1 MTNHLLSVL
10 LVVAVAACGGG
21 VTTEDDAATID
32 GSTSST
38 APVAPA
44 DATTSTSEGEPDDQ
58 GNTTSTT
65 GDREGAS
72 DANDEPAKDP
82 ERVPTD
88 EVPPDLLAVIVADA
102 AGRAGVASADVVVSM
117 ARAVQWPDASLGCP
131 QPGMSYA
138 QVVTAGYH
146 VQVSAGGSVHDYR
159 ADASGSFFVCEE
171 AIPIDEDD
179 LPGDEG
185 IDPPPPES

>member
-1 MTNHLLSVL
+1 MTNRLLSVL

-21 VTTEDDAATID
+21 VTLEDDSATVD
-32 GSTSST
+32 ASTST
-38 APVAPA
+38 IVTLAPA
-44 DATTSTSEGEPDDQ
+44 DATTSTGEGEPDDE
-58 GNTTSTT
+58 GNVTSTT

-72 DANDEPAKDP
+72 DVNDEPAKEP

-88 EVPPDLLAVIVADA
+88 EVPPDLLAAIVAHA
-102 AGRAGVASADVVVSM
+102 AGRAGVAAADVVVSM

-131 QPGMSYA
+131 QPGMAYA